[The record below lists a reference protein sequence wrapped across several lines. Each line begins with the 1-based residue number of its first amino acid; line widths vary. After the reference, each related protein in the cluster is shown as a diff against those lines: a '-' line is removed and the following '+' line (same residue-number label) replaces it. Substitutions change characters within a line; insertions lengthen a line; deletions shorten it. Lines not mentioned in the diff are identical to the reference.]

1 MIIVDHIAALLWH
14 VLAVYEK
21 EVLGYDNTWL
31 HVNGYIDYPW
41 LNKYIVSFYWAVSTM
56 VTILLYIPE
65 TMEETV
71 FSVVTIWMTTG
82 VFGYSLSLIG

>member
-1 MIIVDHIAALLWH
+1 VIIVDHIAALLWH

-41 LNKYIVSFYWAVSTM
+41 LN
-56 VTILLYIPE
+56 
-65 TMEETV
+65 
-71 FSVVTIWMTTG
+71 
-82 VFGYSLSLIG
+82 

>member
-1 MIIVDHIAALLWH
+1 
-14 VLAVYEK
+14 
-21 EVLGYDNTWL
+21 
-31 HVNGYIDYPW
+31 
-41 LNKYIVSFYWAVSTM
+41 M